1 MGEGQGSKKGAFIS
15 KMFNLVDLF
24 FFFGREEVVGRE
36 GSGGGAT
43 FFINSFIQVVS
54 LRVNLTRMSA
64 IKSSVHYWL
73 PIY

>member
-1 MGEGQGSKKGAFIS
+1 MGEGQRSKKGAFIS
-15 KMFNLVDLF
+15 KMFNLANLF
-24 FFFGREEVVGRE
+24 FSRE
-36 GSGGGAT
+36 GEREAGGGAT